1 MATPSKKNEDTVKKN
16 VKPASKKSVA
26 PVAKKMPVV
35 SSPMNTKSMPTP
47 ESSSSK
53 RSHIILIVLLV
64 LNLVVWLLNINST
77 KSSIIETEALKV
89 WGMENYTKLVK
100 LMKSDEYKK
109 AHSENIDMMTMQ
121 IEQMKTETTS
131 WYVDNST
138 PANNNVP
145 QEINT
150 ITPNTTTD
158 FENRSDG

>member
-26 PVAKKMPVV
+26 PVAKKIPVA
-35 SSPMNTKSMPTP
+35 SSPMNTKSMTTP
-47 ESSSSK
+47 ETSSSK
-53 RSHIILIVLLV
+53 KSHIILIGLLV
-64 LNLVVWLLNINST
+64 LNLVIWLLNINGT

-100 LMKSDEYKK
+100 LMKSNEYKK

-138 PANNNVP
+138 PTNNNMP
-145 QEINT
+145 QDINT
-150 ITPNTTTD
+150 ITPSTTD